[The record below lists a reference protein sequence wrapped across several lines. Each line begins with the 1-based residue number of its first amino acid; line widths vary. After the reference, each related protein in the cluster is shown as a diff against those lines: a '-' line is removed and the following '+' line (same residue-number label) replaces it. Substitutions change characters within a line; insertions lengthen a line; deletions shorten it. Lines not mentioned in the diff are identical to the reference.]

1 MKLNLKKITS
11 LILIAI
17 ILISNIIPNV
27 ALAIEGT
34 PELKVEVSKGNL
46 QRGEEFTASVVFN
59 SNGSTECEGFNFM
72 LKYDANVL
80 EVISADVSND
90 TGMLVTPNT
99 GIIGEV
105 NYSAFGSRALSYNGS
120 LINVKFKVKDN
131 AVGGTSSLR
140 IESDEKYPISNSS
153 AEIPTT
159 ITNQSVKVEVP
170 VQSIELSEK
179 SLSIKESETHKLEAI
194 YAPTDTTQKNIK
206 WSSSDESIAK
216 ISQDGT
222 ITALTRGKT
231 TITATAENGST
242 ASCDVTVTREIGSVI
257 LDKSSISLDKGES
270 TKITATIPT
279 DTDGDKTITWT
290 TSDSSVA
297 TVSNDGTVTAVDR
310 GEAIITATTANGKK
324 AICAVNVSV
333 KLKSI
338 AFEGNITE
346 KTFNLG
352 VDQSNEMQLNV
363 IYDPEDAD
371 VDKSTLEWSSSNT
384 SVVTVNDGLV
394 TAKGKG
400 DATVTAKI
408 DGKMISCNVHVRI
421 PILSI
426 EIKDKVNLTYGE
438 EEKLAVTYTTYNNM
452 ETTDDKTIKWETSD
466 KNIVQV
472 STDGTITT
480 KGPGK
485 ATITATSVADQ
496 KLVATCEV
504 EIAPVPLKSIIIE
517 QQSIVIEKGD
527 TKALTVKFNPENTS
541 DSKKVSWE
549 SSNPEAVIIDSTGV
563 ITAMKNGKATI
574 TAKTPNGQE
583 ATTEVTVV
591 TLLKDIKLSETDI
604 TINKD
609 VPLTLKVTLDPT
621 DATLDDDTVKWSSSN
636 TEVATVNE
644 NGEVITHKAGTAFI
658 YVTVGGIT
666 KECKITVNV
675 PLTGLEIDDQI
686 TLLKGQEKLLDVIKQ
701 PEGTNFNGKI
711 TFDSTDP
718 KKATVDKE
726 GRIEALSATEEDTP
740 VIITVNAVENNVI
753 IASATCEVTVI
764 EIPLDSI
771 TINQADFSLGL
782 GRSQKLKVLYNP
794 ETTTDDKTVMWSS
807 SNSDVVSVDSNGT
820 VTAKSVGEAVITAI
834 VNGKYAEVLIT
845 TYEIPITAIKV
856 YTNISNNKIAVGKAI
871 TLTVKVIPEDA
882 TRQGNYKFTSS
893 DERILTVDEKGN
905 VIAHAVGKTL
915 ITVETENGIK
925 EQVEIEVVKDKAA
938 AAAEYKRLSPQTGDI
953 NIEIYATIMLV
964 SALGIVIMIITNK
977 RGK

>member
-11 LILIAI
+11 LVLITI
-17 ILISNIIPNV
+17 ILLSNIIPSV

-34 PELKVEVSKGNL
+34 PELKVEVSKSNL
-46 QRGEEFTASVVFN
+46 QRGEEFTASVNFKD
-59 SNGSTECEGFNFM
+59 NGSKDCEGFNFM
-72 LKYDANVL
+72 LKYDSDVL
-80 EVISADVSND
+80 EVISADTAN

-99 GIIGEV
+99 GVIGEV
-105 NYSAFGSRALSYNGS
+105 NYFAMGSQALSYEGS
-120 LINVKFKVKDN
+120 LITVKFKVKDN
-131 AVGGTSSLR
+131 AVGGTTSLR

-159 ITNQSVKVEVP
+159 VTNQSVKVEIP

-194 YAPTDTTQKNIK
+194 YTPTDTTQKNVK

-231 TITATAENGST
+231 TITATAENGTT

-279 DTDGDKTITWT
+279 DTDGDKTISWT

-408 DGKMISCNVHVRI
+408 DGKMITCNVHVRI

-527 TKALTVKFNPENTS
+527 TKTLTVKFNPENTS
-541 DSKKVSWE
+541 DSKKISWE
-549 SSNPEAVIIDSTGV
+549 SSNPDAVTIDSTGV

-644 NGEVITHKAGTAFI
+644 NGEVTTHKAGTAFI

-675 PLTGLEIDDQI
+675 PLTGLEIDDKI

-711 TFDSTDP
+711 TFDSTDS

-726 GRIEALSATEEDTP
+726 GRIEALSATEEGTP

-964 SALGIVIMIITNK
+964 SALGIVIMTITNK

>member
-11 LILIAI
+11 LVLITI
-17 ILISNIIPNV
+17 ILLSNIIPSV

-34 PELKVEVSKGNL
+34 PELKVEVSKINL
-46 QRGEEFTASVVFN
+46 QRGEEFTASVNFKD
-59 SNGSTECEGFNFM
+59 NGSKDCEGFNFM
-72 LKYDANVL
+72 LKYDSDVL
-80 EVISADVSND
+80 EVISADTAN

-99 GIIGEV
+99 GVIGEV
-105 NYSAFGSRALSYNGS
+105 NYFAMGSQALSYEGS
-120 LINVKFKVKDN
+120 LITVKFKVKDN
-131 AVGGTSSLR
+131 AVGGTTSLR

-159 ITNQSVKVEVP
+159 VTNQSVKVEIP

-194 YAPTDTTQKNIK
+194 YTPTDTTQKNVK

-231 TITATAENGST
+231 TITATTENGTT

-279 DTDGDKTITWT
+279 DTDGDKTISWT

-408 DGKMISCNVHVRI
+408 DGKMITCNVHVRI

-480 KGPGK
+480 KGTGK

-527 TKALTVKFNPENTS
+527 TKTLTVKFNPENTS
-541 DSKKVSWE
+541 DSKKISWE
-549 SSNPEAVIIDSTGV
+549 SSNPDAVTIDSTGV

-644 NGEVITHKAGTAFI
+644 NGEVTTHKAGTAFI

-675 PLTGLEIDDQI
+675 PLTGLEIDDKI

-711 TFDSTDP
+711 TFDSTDS

-964 SALGIVIMIITNK
+964 SALGIVIMTITNK

>member
-11 LILIAI
+11 LVLITI
-17 ILISNIIPNV
+17 ILLSNIIPSV

-34 PELKVEVSKGNL
+34 PELKVEVSKINL
-46 QRGEEFTASVVFN
+46 QRGEEFTASVNFKD
-59 SNGSTECEGFNFM
+59 NGSKDCEGFNFM
-72 LKYDANVL
+72 LKYDSDVL
-80 EVISADVSND
+80 EVISADTAN

-99 GIIGEV
+99 GVIGEV
-105 NYSAFGSRALSYNGS
+105 NYFAMGSQALSYEGS
-120 LINVKFKVKDN
+120 LITVKFKVKDN
-131 AVGGTSSLR
+131 AVGGTTSLR

-159 ITNQSVKVEVP
+159 VTNQSVKVEIP

-194 YAPTDTTQKNIK
+194 YTPTDTTQKNVK

-231 TITATAENGST
+231 TITATTENGTT

-279 DTDGDKTITWT
+279 DTDGDKTISWT

-408 DGKMISCNVHVRI
+408 DGKMITCNVHVRI

-527 TKALTVKFNPENTS
+527 AKTLTVKFNPENTS
-541 DSKKVSWE
+541 DSKKISWE
-549 SSNPEAVIIDSTGV
+549 SSNPDAVTIDSTGV

-644 NGEVITHKAGTAFI
+644 NGEVTTHKAGTAFI

-675 PLTGLEIDDQI
+675 PLTGLEIDDKI

-711 TFDSTDP
+711 TFDSTDS

-726 GRIEALSATEEDTP
+726 GRIEALSATEEGTP

-964 SALGIVIMIITNK
+964 SALGIVIMTITNK

>member
-11 LILIAI
+11 LVLITI
-17 ILISNIIPNV
+17 ILLSNIIPSV

-34 PELKVEVSKGNL
+34 PELKVEVSKINL
-46 QRGEEFTASVVFN
+46 QRGEEFTASVNFKD
-59 SNGSTECEGFNFM
+59 NGSKDCEGFNFM
-72 LKYDANVL
+72 LKYDSDVL
-80 EVISADVSND
+80 EVISADTAN

-99 GIIGEV
+99 GVIGEV
-105 NYSAFGSRALSYNGS
+105 NYFAMGSQALSYEGS
-120 LINVKFKVKDN
+120 LITVKFKVKDN
-131 AVGGTSSLR
+131 AVGGTTSLR

-159 ITNQSVKVEVP
+159 VTNQSVKVEIP

-194 YAPTDTTQKNIK
+194 YTPTDTTQKNVK

-231 TITATAENGST
+231 TITATTENGTT

-279 DTDGDKTITWT
+279 DTDGDKTISWT

-408 DGKMISCNVHVRI
+408 DGKMITCNVHVRI

-527 TKALTVKFNPENTS
+527 TKTLTVKFNPENTS
-541 DSKKVSWE
+541 DSKKISWE
-549 SSNPEAVIIDSTGV
+549 SSNPDAVTIDSTGV

-644 NGEVITHKAGTAFI
+644 NGEVTTHKAGTAFI

-675 PLTGLEIDDQI
+675 PLTGLEIDDKI

-711 TFDSTDP
+711 TFDSTDS

-964 SALGIVIMIITNK
+964 SALGIVIMTITNK

>member
-11 LILIAI
+11 LVLITI
-17 ILISNIIPNV
+17 ILLSNIIPSV

-34 PELKVEVSKGNL
+34 PELKVEVSKINL
-46 QRGEEFTASVVFN
+46 QRGEEFTASVNFKD
-59 SNGSTECEGFNFM
+59 NGSKDCEGFNFM
-72 LKYDANVL
+72 LKYDSDVL
-80 EVISADVSND
+80 EVISADTAN

-99 GIIGEV
+99 GVIGEV
-105 NYSAFGSRALSYNGS
+105 NYFAMGSQALSYEGS
-120 LINVKFKVKDN
+120 LITVKFKVKDN
-131 AVGGTSSLR
+131 AVGGTTSLR

-159 ITNQSVKVEVP
+159 VTNQSVKVEIP

-194 YAPTDTTQKNIK
+194 YTPTDTTQKNVK

-231 TITATAENGST
+231 TITATTENGTT

-279 DTDGDKTITWT
+279 DTDGDKTISWT

-408 DGKMISCNVHVRI
+408 DGKMITCNVHVRI

-527 TKALTVKFNPENTS
+527 TKTLTVKFNPENTS
-541 DSKKVSWE
+541 DSKKISWE
-549 SSNPEAVIIDSTGV
+549 SSNPDAVTIDSTGV

-644 NGEVITHKAGTAFI
+644 NGEVTTHKAGTAFI

-675 PLTGLEIDDQI
+675 PLTGLEIDDKI

-711 TFDSTDP
+711 TFDSTDS

-726 GRIEALSATEEDTP
+726 GRIEALSATEEGTP

-964 SALGIVIMIITNK
+964 SALGIVIMTITNK

>member
-11 LILIAI
+11 LVLITI
-17 ILISNIIPNV
+17 ILLSNIIPSV

-34 PELKVEVSKGNL
+34 PELKVEVSKSNL
-46 QRGEEFTASVVFN
+46 QRGEEFTASVNFKD
-59 SNGSTECEGFNFM
+59 NGSKDCEGFNFM
-72 LKYDANVL
+72 LKYDSDVL
-80 EVISADVSND
+80 EVISADTAN

-99 GIIGEV
+99 GVIGEV
-105 NYSAFGSRALSYNGS
+105 NYFAMGSQALSYEGS
-120 LINVKFKVKDN
+120 LITVKFKVKDN
-131 AVGGTSSLR
+131 AVGGTTSLR

-159 ITNQSVKVEVP
+159 VTNQSVKVEIP

-194 YAPTDTTQKNIK
+194 YTPTDTTQKNVK

-231 TITATAENGST
+231 TITATTENGTT

-279 DTDGDKTITWT
+279 DTDGDKTISWT

-408 DGKMISCNVHVRI
+408 DGKMITCNVHVRI

-480 KGPGK
+480 KGTGK

-527 TKALTVKFNPENTS
+527 TKTLTVKFNPENTS
-541 DSKKVSWE
+541 DSKKISWE
-549 SSNPEAVIIDSTGV
+549 SSNPDAVTIDSTGV

-644 NGEVITHKAGTAFI
+644 NGEVTTHKAGTAFI

-675 PLTGLEIDDQI
+675 PLTGLEIDDKI

-711 TFDSTDP
+711 TFDSTDS

-964 SALGIVIMIITNK
+964 SALGIVIMTITNK

>member
-11 LILIAI
+11 LVLITI
-17 ILISNIIPNV
+17 ILLSNIIPSV

-34 PELKVEVSKGNL
+34 PELKVEVSKNNL
-46 QRGEEFTASVVFN
+46 QRGEEFTASVNFN
-59 SNGSTECEGFNFM
+59 DNGSKDCEGFNFM
-72 LKYDANVL
+72 LKYDSNVL
-80 EVISADVSND
+80 EVISADTAN

-99 GIIGEV
+99 GVIGEV
-105 NYSAFGSRALSYNGS
+105 NYFAMGSQALSYEGS
-120 LINVKFKVKDN
+120 LITVKFKVKDN
-131 AVGGTSSLR
+131 AVGGTTSLR

-159 ITNQSVKVEVP
+159 IINQSVKVEVP

-194 YAPTDTTQKNIK
+194 YTPTDTTQKNVK

-279 DTDGDKTITWT
+279 DTDGDKTISWT

-310 GEAIITATTANGKK
+310 GEAIITATTSNGKK

-408 DGKMISCNVHVRI
+408 DGKMITCNIHVRI

-541 DSKKVSWE
+541 DSKNVSWE
-549 SSNPEAVIIDSTGV
+549 SSNPDAVIIDSTGV

-644 NGEVITHKAGTAFI
+644 NGEVTTHKAGTAFI

>member
-11 LILIAI
+11 LVLITI
-17 ILISNIIPNV
+17 ILLSNIIPSV

-34 PELKVEVSKGNL
+34 PELKVEVSKSNL
-46 QRGEEFTASVVFN
+46 QRGEEFTASVNFKD
-59 SNGSTECEGFNFM
+59 NGSKDCEGFNFM
-72 LKYDANVL
+72 LKYDSDVL
-80 EVISADVSND
+80 EVISADTAN

-99 GIIGEV
+99 GVIGEV
-105 NYSAFGSRALSYNGS
+105 NYFAMGSQALSYEGS
-120 LINVKFKVKDN
+120 LITVKFKVKDN
-131 AVGGTSSLR
+131 AVGGTTSLR

-159 ITNQSVKVEVP
+159 VTNQSVKVEIP

-194 YAPTDTTQKNIK
+194 YTPTDTTQKNVK

-231 TITATAENGST
+231 TITATTENGTT

-279 DTDGDKTITWT
+279 DTDGDKTISWT

-408 DGKMISCNVHVRI
+408 DGKMITCNVHVRI

-527 TKALTVKFNPENTS
+527 TKTLTVKFNPENTS
-541 DSKKVSWE
+541 DSKKISWE
-549 SSNPEAVIIDSTGV
+549 SSNPDAVTIDSTGV

-644 NGEVITHKAGTAFI
+644 NGEVTTHKAGTAFI

-675 PLTGLEIDDQI
+675 PLTGLEIDDKI

-711 TFDSTDP
+711 TFDSTDS

-964 SALGIVIMIITNK
+964 SALGIVIMTITNK

>member
-11 LILIAI
+11 LVLITI
-17 ILISNIIPNV
+17 ILLSNIIPSV

-34 PELKVEVSKGNL
+34 PELKVEVSKINL
-46 QRGEEFTASVVFN
+46 QRGEEFTASVNFKD
-59 SNGSTECEGFNFM
+59 NGSKDCEGFNFM
-72 LKYDANVL
+72 LKYDSDVL
-80 EVISADVSND
+80 EVISADTAN

-99 GIIGEV
+99 GVIGEV
-105 NYSAFGSRALSYNGS
+105 NYFAMGSQALSYEGS
-120 LINVKFKVKDN
+120 LITVKFKVKDN
-131 AVGGTSSLR
+131 AVGGTTSLR

-159 ITNQSVKVEVP
+159 VTNQSVKVEIP

-194 YAPTDTTQKNIK
+194 YTPTDTTQKNVK

-231 TITATAENGST
+231 TITATTENGTT

-279 DTDGDKTITWT
+279 DTDGDKTISWT

-408 DGKMISCNVHVRI
+408 DGKMITCNVHVRI

-480 KGPGK
+480 KGTGK

-527 TKALTVKFNPENTS
+527 TKTLTVKFNPENTS
-541 DSKKVSWE
+541 DSKKISWE
-549 SSNPEAVIIDSTGV
+549 SSNPDAVTIDSTGV

-644 NGEVITHKAGTAFI
+644 NGEVTTHKAGTAFI

-675 PLTGLEIDDQI
+675 PLTGLEIDDKI

-711 TFDSTDP
+711 TFDSTDS

-726 GRIEALSATEEDTP
+726 GRIEALSATEEGTP

-964 SALGIVIMIITNK
+964 SALGIVIMTITNK

>member
-11 LILIAI
+11 LVLITI
-17 ILISNIIPNV
+17 ILLSNIIPSV

-34 PELKVEVSKGNL
+34 PELKVEVSKINL
-46 QRGEEFTASVVFN
+46 QRGEEFTASVNFKD
-59 SNGSTECEGFNFM
+59 NGSKDCEGFNFM
-72 LKYDANVL
+72 LKYDSDVL
-80 EVISADVSND
+80 EVISADTAN

-99 GIIGEV
+99 GVIGEV
-105 NYSAFGSRALSYNGS
+105 NYFAMGSQALSYEGS
-120 LINVKFKVKDN
+120 LITVKFKVKDN
-131 AVGGTSSLR
+131 AVGGTTSLR

-159 ITNQSVKVEVP
+159 VTNQSVKVEIP

-194 YAPTDTTQKNIK
+194 YTPTDTTQKNVK

-231 TITATAENGST
+231 TITATAENGTT

-279 DTDGDKTITWT
+279 DTDGDKTISWT

-408 DGKMISCNVHVRI
+408 DGKMITCNVHVRI

-527 TKALTVKFNPENTS
+527 TKTLTVKFNPENTS
-541 DSKKVSWE
+541 DSKKISWE
-549 SSNPEAVIIDSTGV
+549 SSNPDAVTIDSTGV

-644 NGEVITHKAGTAFI
+644 NGEVTTHKAGTAFI

-675 PLTGLEIDDQI
+675 PLTGLEIDDKI

-711 TFDSTDP
+711 TFDSTDS

-726 GRIEALSATEEDTP
+726 GRIEALSATEEGTP

-964 SALGIVIMIITNK
+964 SALGIVIMTITNK

>member
-11 LILIAI
+11 LVLITI
-17 ILISNIIPNV
+17 ILLSNIIPSV

-34 PELKVEVSKGNL
+34 PELKVEVSKINL
-46 QRGEEFTASVVFN
+46 QRGEEFTASVNFKD
-59 SNGSTECEGFNFM
+59 NGSKDCEGFNFM
-72 LKYDANVL
+72 LKYDSDVL
-80 EVISADVSND
+80 EVISADTAN

-99 GIIGEV
+99 GVIGEV
-105 NYSAFGSRALSYNGS
+105 NYFAMGSQALSYEGS
-120 LINVKFKVKDN
+120 LITVKFKVKDN
-131 AVGGTSSLR
+131 AVGGTTSLR

-159 ITNQSVKVEVP
+159 VTNQSVKVEIP

-194 YAPTDTTQKNIK
+194 YTPTDTTQKNVK

-231 TITATAENGST
+231 TITATTENGTT

-279 DTDGDKTITWT
+279 DTDGDKTISWT

-408 DGKMISCNVHVRI
+408 DGKMITCNVHVRI

-480 KGPGK
+480 KGTGK

-527 TKALTVKFNPENTS
+527 TKTLTVKFNPENTS
-541 DSKKVSWE
+541 DSKKISWE
-549 SSNPEAVIIDSTGV
+549 SSNPDAVTIDSTGV

-644 NGEVITHKAGTAFI
+644 NGEVTTHKAGTAFI

-675 PLTGLEIDDQI
+675 PLTGLEIDDKI

>member
-11 LILIAI
+11 LVLITI
-17 ILISNIIPNV
+17 ILLSNIIPSV

-34 PELKVEVSKGNL
+34 PELKVEVSKNNL
-46 QRGEEFTASVVFN
+46 QRGEEFTASVNFN
-59 SNGSTECEGFNFM
+59 DNGSKDCEGFNFM
-72 LKYDANVL
+72 LKYDSNVL
-80 EVISADVSND
+80 EVISADTAN

-99 GIIGEV
+99 GVIGEV
-105 NYSAFGSRALSYNGS
+105 NYFAMGSQALSYEGS
-120 LINVKFKVKDN
+120 LITVKFKVKDN
-131 AVGGTSSLR
+131 AVGGTTSLR

-159 ITNQSVKVEVP
+159 IINQSVKVEVP

-194 YAPTDTTQKNIK
+194 YTPTDTTQKNVK

-279 DTDGDKTITWT
+279 DTDGDKTISWT

-310 GEAIITATTANGKK
+310 GEAIITATTSNGKK

-408 DGKMISCNVHVRI
+408 DGKMITCNIHVRI

-541 DSKKVSWE
+541 DSKNVSWE
-549 SSNPEAVIIDSTGV
+549 SSNPDAVIIDTTGV
-563 ITAMKNGKATI
+563 VTAMKNGKVTI
-574 TAKTPNGQE
+574 TAKTNNGMK

-644 NGEVITHKAGTAFI
+644 NGEVTTHKAGTAFI

>member
-11 LILIAI
+11 LVLITI
-17 ILISNIIPNV
+17 ILLSNIIPSV

-34 PELKVEVSKGNL
+34 PELKVEVSKSNL
-46 QRGEEFTASVVFN
+46 QRGEEYTASVNFKD
-59 SNGSTECEGFNFM
+59 NGSKDCEGFNFM
-72 LKYDANVL
+72 LKYDSDVL
-80 EVISADVSND
+80 EVISADTAN

-99 GIIGEV
+99 GVIGEV
-105 NYSAFGSRALSYNGS
+105 NYFAMGSQALSYEGS
-120 LINVKFKVKDN
+120 LITVKFKVKDN
-131 AVGGTSSLR
+131 AVGGTTSLR

-159 ITNQSVKVEVP
+159 VTNQSVKVEIP

-194 YAPTDTTQKNIK
+194 YTPTDTTQKNVK

-231 TITATAENGST
+231 TITATTENGTT

-279 DTDGDKTITWT
+279 DTDGDKTISWT

-408 DGKMISCNVHVRI
+408 DGKMITCNVHVRI

-527 TKALTVKFNPENTS
+527 TKTLTVKFNPENTS
-541 DSKKVSWE
+541 DSKKISWE
-549 SSNPEAVIIDSTGV
+549 SSNPDAVTIDSTGV

-644 NGEVITHKAGTAFI
+644 NGEVTTHKAGTAFI

-675 PLTGLEIDDQI
+675 PLTGLEIDDKI

-711 TFDSTDP
+711 TFDSTDS

-726 GRIEALSATEEDTP
+726 GRIEALSATEEGTP

-964 SALGIVIMIITNK
+964 SALGIVIMTITNK

>member
-11 LILIAI
+11 LVLITI
-17 ILISNIIPNV
+17 ILLSNIIPSV

-34 PELKVEVSKGNL
+34 PELKVEVSKSNL
-46 QRGEEFTASVVFN
+46 QRGEEFTASVNFKD
-59 SNGSTECEGFNFM
+59 NGSKDCEGFNFM
-72 LKYDANVL
+72 LKYDSDVL
-80 EVISADVSND
+80 EVISADTAN

-99 GIIGEV
+99 GVIGEV
-105 NYSAFGSRALSYNGS
+105 NYFAMGSQALSYEGS
-120 LINVKFKVKDN
+120 LITVKFKVKDN
-131 AVGGTSSLR
+131 AVGGTTSLR

-159 ITNQSVKVEVP
+159 VTNQSVKVEIP

-194 YAPTDTTQKNIK
+194 YTPTDTTQKNVK

-231 TITATAENGST
+231 TITATTENGTT

-279 DTDGDKTITWT
+279 DTDGDKTISWT

-408 DGKMISCNVHVRI
+408 DGKMITCNVHVRI

-517 QQSIVIEKGD
+517 QQSIVIEKED
-527 TKALTVKFNPENTS
+527 TKTLTVKFNPENTS
-541 DSKKVSWE
+541 DSKKISWE
-549 SSNPEAVIIDSTGV
+549 SSNPDAVTIDSTGV

-644 NGEVITHKAGTAFI
+644 NGEVTTHKAGTAFI

-675 PLTGLEIDDQI
+675 PLTGLEIDDKI

-711 TFDSTDP
+711 TFDSTDS

-726 GRIEALSATEEDTP
+726 GRIEALSATEEGTP

-938 AAAEYKRLSPQTGDI
+938 AADEYKRLSPQTGDI

-964 SALGIVIMIITNK
+964 SALGIVIMTITNK

>member
-11 LILIAI
+11 LVLITI
-17 ILISNIIPNV
+17 ILLSNIIPSV

-34 PELKVEVSKGNL
+34 PELKVEVSKINL
-46 QRGEEFTASVVFN
+46 QRGEEFTASVNFKD
-59 SNGSTECEGFNFM
+59 NGSKDCEGFNFM
-72 LKYDANVL
+72 LKYDSDVL
-80 EVISADVSND
+80 EVISADTAN

-99 GIIGEV
+99 GVIGEV
-105 NYSAFGSRALSYNGS
+105 NYFAMGSQALSYEGS
-120 LINVKFKVKDN
+120 LITVKFKVKDN
-131 AVGGTSSLR
+131 AVGGTTSLR

-159 ITNQSVKVEVP
+159 VTNQSVKVEIP

-194 YAPTDTTQKNIK
+194 YTPTDTTQKNVK

-216 ISQDGT
+216 ISQDGI

-231 TITATAENGST
+231 TITATAENGTT

-279 DTDGDKTITWT
+279 DTDGDKTISWT

-408 DGKMISCNVHVRI
+408 DGKMITCNVHVRI

-527 TKALTVKFNPENTS
+527 TKTLTVKFNPENTS
-541 DSKKVSWE
+541 DSKKISWE
-549 SSNPEAVIIDSTGV
+549 SSNPDAVTIDSTGV

-644 NGEVITHKAGTAFI
+644 NGEVTTHKAGTAFI

-675 PLTGLEIDDQI
+675 PLTGLEIDDKI

-711 TFDSTDP
+711 TFDSTDS

-726 GRIEALSATEEDTP
+726 GRIEALSATEEGTP

-964 SALGIVIMIITNK
+964 SALGIVIMTITNK

>member
-11 LILIAI
+11 LVLITI
-17 ILISNIIPNV
+17 ILLSNIIPSV

-34 PELKVEVSKGNL
+34 PELKVEVSKINL
-46 QRGEEFTASVVFN
+46 QRGEEFTASVNFKD
-59 SNGSTECEGFNFM
+59 NGSKDCEGFNFM
-72 LKYDANVL
+72 LKYDSDVL
-80 EVISADVSND
+80 EVISADTAN

-99 GIIGEV
+99 GVIGEV
-105 NYSAFGSRALSYNGS
+105 NYFAMGSQALSYEGS
-120 LINVKFKVKDN
+120 LITVKFKVKDN
-131 AVGGTSSLR
+131 AVGGTTSLR

-159 ITNQSVKVEVP
+159 VTNQSVKVEIP

-194 YAPTDTTQKNIK
+194 YTPTDTTQKNVK

-231 TITATAENGST
+231 TITASTENGTT

-279 DTDGDKTITWT
+279 DTDGDKTISWT

-408 DGKMISCNVHVRI
+408 DGKMITCNVHVRI

-527 TKALTVKFNPENTS
+527 TKTLTVKFNPENTS
-541 DSKKVSWE
+541 DSKKISWE
-549 SSNPEAVIIDSTGV
+549 SSNPDAVTIDSTGV

-644 NGEVITHKAGTAFI
+644 NGEVTTHKAGTAFI

-675 PLTGLEIDDQI
+675 PLTGLEIDDKI

-711 TFDSTDP
+711 TFDSTDS

-726 GRIEALSATEEDTP
+726 GRIEALSATEEGTP

-964 SALGIVIMIITNK
+964 SALGIVIMTITNK